1 MLVFTHNI
9 RQLVLWSLAVG
20 GILCLAYDIIRVSRW
35 VFSIETNIV
44 KMKGQR
50 LFILKLLYT
59 FLTDV
64 LFCIFIAVC
73 ILLLSYYLNGGLM
86 RGLTVI
92 CMAVGFIAARLTV
105 SRIFT
110 LVIYKLAMGI
120 RWVIRGIISISV
132 KILKIILKP
141 VFLLYH
147 LTLGRFICIIKDRVR
162 KKRERRRMRK
172 SIPSDVAGEEDDV
185 AHKGRMEAHNKKE
198 RILIG
203 RRA

>member
-20 GILCLAYDIIRVSRW
+20 GVLCLIYDVIRVSRW
-35 VFSIETNIV
+35 TLSIETDIM
-44 KMKGQR
+44 KMKGQG

-59 FLTDV
+59 FFTDV
-64 LFCIFIAVC
+64 FFCIFIAVC

-92 CMAVGFIAARLTV
+92 CMSVGFFAVRISV

-110 LVIYKLAMGI
+110 VVIYKLAKGI
-120 RWVIRGIISISV
+120 RWLIRGIISIFA
-132 KILKIILKP
+132 KILKIILRP
-141 VFLLYH
+141 VFSLYH
-147 LTLGRFICIIKDRVR
+147 LTLGRFICIIKDRV
-162 KKRERRRMRK
+162 KEKRERRRMRK
-172 SIPSDVAGEEDDV
+172 SSLRDVAGEEEDV
-185 AHKGRMEAHNKKE
+185 AHKGLVEAHNKKE